1 MSTEHDD
8 YLDALVSQ
16 ADDVSG
22 GKGPKKE
29 KGPPVLRQ
37 LHDWYHEHY
46 ETVVATT
53 GDCYAVPKNGPY
65 VAELLDKTGGDFSR
79 HVIAEWNN
87 THQNIIS
94 KYYTANLIDW
104 IMGESAAAIKQPVGL
119 RALDVPAAVF
129 TPRTVVID
137 LGNDICNVVTITAA
151 GWQIAQRGPAVFR
164 RTPSMRALP
173 APVPLPH
180 DDNDNV
186 ETRAAAAALHLDGVL
201 ADLIN
206 VDVQQ
211 RHLIIGW
218 LAAVYLGISRPI
230 LWLGGEQGTGKST
243 AARMFARLVDPVGED
258 GLRQPPTD
266 AADALPLINAAYVGA
281 FDNVGGVQNWFSNL
295 LSSVVTG
302 TDIAKRALFFNADT
316 VLMFNL
322 RKAIIVTSIA
332 DNGGQPDMLSRVLPV
347 NLNYVPDLD
356 RRNELDLFERFEAA
370 RPTMLAAICDLVALA
385 IAHET
390 TAAPNLAHTR
400 FVPFDNTLHEI
411 DAVTGWTTAADYL
424 EVTRQVQAD
433 VTGGEP
439 LAVAILALLEA
450 NALSGKTQW
459 HGTTADLLQAVKT
472 YRPDDD
478 ARGWPANAK
487 ALGKRLN
494 IISPSLRAHN
504 VDVARHKTKTG
515 VMYTLTPQ
523 APDMS
528 AFIPPQPSPTPRGL
542 PGI

>member
-1 MSTEHDD
+1 MSAEHDD

-16 ADDVSG
+16 ADDVAS
-22 GKGPKKE
+22 GKGPKKQ
-29 KGPPVLRQ
+29 KGPTILRQ
-37 LHDWYHEHY
+37 LYNWYHEHY

-53 GDCYAVPKNGPY
+53 GDCYAVPKHGPN
-65 VAELLDKTGGDFSR
+65 VGQLLDKTGGEFSR

-87 THQNIIS
+87 THENTVS
-94 KYYTANLIDW
+94 NYYTSMLVDW
-104 IMGESAAAIKQPVGL
+104 LMGESAAAIKQPVGL
-119 RALDVPAAVF
+119 RALDVPADLGR
-129 TPRTVVID
+129 PRTVVID
-137 LGNDICNVVTITAA
+137 LGNDGGNVVSITAA
-151 GWQIAQRGPAVFR
+151 GWQLNQRGPAVFR
-164 RTPSMRALP
+164 RTPSMRAIP
-173 APVPLPH
+173 APLPLPH
-180 DDNDNV
+180 APNDNV
-186 ETRAAAAALHLDGVL
+186 ETRAATAAQYLDNAL
-201 ADLIN
+201 AELIN

-266 AADALPLINAAYVGA
+266 AADALPLINSAYVGA

-302 TDIAKRALFFNADT
+302 TDITKRALFYNADT

-347 NLNYVPDLD
+347 NLNYVPDLE
-356 RRNELDLFERFEAA
+356 RRNELDLFERFEDA

-390 TAAPNLAHTR
+390 TAAPSLAHTR

-424 EVTRQVQAD
+424 ELTRQVQAD

-439 LAVAILALLEA
+439 LAVAILELLEA
-450 NALSGKTQW
+450 NALSGQTQW
-459 HGTTADLLQAVKT
+459 RGTAAELLLAVKT

-487 ALGKRLN
+487 SLGRRLN

-504 VDVARHKTKTG
+504 IDVARHKTMTG
-515 VMYTLTPQ
+515 VVYTLTPQ
-523 APDMS
+523 PPDMT
-528 AFIPPQPSPTPRGL
+528 AFITPQPPAPNGL
-542 PGI
+542 PDI